1 MSSGLWLVVAPP
13 LLHFLKH
20 GAGLMEN
27 DASKQPVI
35 AWVELGEV
43 SAVDGFA
50 AKAPVGADPQSEE
63 RTVNDSPDRT
73 NPLVLASS
81 C

>member
-1 MSSGLWLVVAPP
+1 
-13 LLHFLKH
+13 
-20 GAGLMEN
+20 MEN

-63 RTVNDSPDRT
+63 RTVSEQPVHGRRMHSQVLGE
-73 NPLVLASS
+73 LVSL
-81 C
+81 